1 MTIFESLQTLGLP
14 IAYGR
19 FTKPVEPPFLALL
32 GQGQSQILA
41 DNTYVAKQDD
51 YNLEYYF
58 TAKNPDVEDAIEE
71 LLLSLGRMY
80 TKSEDIYIE
89 DERMFYIYY
98 SF

>member
-1 MTIFESLQTLGLP
+1 MTIYESLQTLGLP

-19 FTKPVEPPFLALL
+19 FTEPVEPPFFALV
-32 GQGQSQILA
+32 GQGQSQVLG
-41 DNTYVAKQDD
+41 DNTYIVKQDA

-58 TAKNPDVEDAIEE
+58 TAKDPDMEEAIES
-71 LLLSLGRMY
+71 LLLSMGRLY

-89 DERMFYIYY
+89 DEDIFCIYY

>member
-1 MTIFESLQTLGLP
+1 MTVYESLQGLGLP

-19 FTKPVEPPFLALL
+19 FTEPVEPPFLALL
-32 GQGQSQILA
+32 GNGQDQILA
-41 DNTYVAKQDD
+41 DNSYVVTQER
-51 YNLEYYF
+51 YTLEYYY
-58 TAKNPDVEDAIEE
+58 TVKDPDTEAAIEE

-89 DERMFYIYY
+89 DEDLFYIYY